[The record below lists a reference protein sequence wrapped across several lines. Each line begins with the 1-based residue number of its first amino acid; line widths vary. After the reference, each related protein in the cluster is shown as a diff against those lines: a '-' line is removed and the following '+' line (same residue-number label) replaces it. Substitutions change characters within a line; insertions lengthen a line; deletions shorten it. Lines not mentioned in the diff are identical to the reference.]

1 MKMKTACNTVYT
13 AKLCYNE
20 LLGTDRPNYINY
32 KNDNIRGT
40 CLNFL
45 QFIFFCYVEV
55 THRHGV

>member
-40 CLNFL
+40 C
-45 QFIFFCYVEV
+45 
-55 THRHGV
+55 